1 MKRFN
6 GILRPAWRD
15 LRKVLARSHRQFI
28 IFSTAFPTTATK
40 ETKPEDRAKRIAYLR
55 EANETTA
62 VIERSRI
69 C

>member
-40 ETKPEDRAKRIAYLR
+40 ETKPCPQRP
-55 EANETTA
+55 T
-62 VIERSRI
+62 
-69 C
+69 